1 MTSNK
6 CLHES
11 QVALDFARRQIRL
24 SPDYLR
30 TPLRALAHPF
40 LHVRFVSSG
49 WAVAL
54 AFRWSS
60 LPVVGWFFQVGSG
73 VFTLF
78 LLRKIE
84 LQFAATVR
92 EQDNDPT

>member
-1 MTSNK
+1 MTGNK
-6 CLHES
+6 GLQS
-11 QVALDFARRQIRL
+11 AAAIAFARRQIRL

-30 TPLRALAHPF
+30 IPLSALARPF
-40 LHVRFVSSG
+40 LHVRFVSSQ

-54 AFRWSS
+54 AFRWAR
-60 LPVVGWFFQVGSG
+60 LPVVGWVFQVASG

-84 LQFAATVR
+84 LQFGAGAL
-92 EQDNDPT
+92 EEDNDLR